1 MSADRYIKLNSQ
13 PINACCRTMQGKN
26 LKELAFFLLG
36 IGQTSPNS
44 FILYVWMDDGVRPM
58 GVLMLT

>member
-26 LKELAFFLLG
+26 LNALAFFLFY
-36 IGQTSPNS
+36 IGQRGLNS
-44 FILYVWMDDGVRPM
+44 FILYK
-58 GVLMLT
+58 

>member
-26 LKELAFFLLG
+26 LKELAFFLFG
-36 IGQTSPNS
+36 IGQRSLNS
-44 FILYVWMDDGVRPM
+44 FIFYK
-58 GVLMLT
+58 